1 MKLAVKIKLLPT
13 PEQKTALLKTMEEYN
28 RACNYVSKIAFDNHT
43 SSVIVIHHLTY
54 YDIRERF
61 NFSSAMA
68 VRVIGTVKNSYTIHK
83 NTLHTFKE
91 HSSIDFDR
99 NNSSWKKDDCISL
112 YLLEG
117 REFIKY
123 QVSEYYQEKIE
134 SLKKGQCKLQYIS
147 GTFYVIAYTER
158 DEKQPKPPKGYL
170 GVDLGIN
177 KIAVD
182 SLGKVYSSRGID
194 KLREKIDV
202 LKSALQRRGTKSA
215 KRHLKKLSGRESR
228 YRRDVNH
235 CISKKIISKAIRHNF
250 GIALENLK
258 GIREV
263 TVHKSQRRRHYSWAF
278 AQLRF
283 FIDYKA
289 KLAGVEL
296 KIVNPKYTSQR
307 CSECGYVKKSNRKSQ
322 EKFECGKCGFKSNAD
337 KNGAINIAYV
347 AVAHQPIV
355 AS

>member
-1 MKLAVKIKLLPT
+1 MKLTIKVKLLPT
-13 PEQKTALLKTMEEYN
+13 PEQRVALLKTMETYN
-28 RACNYVSKIAFDNHT
+28 EACNYVSKIAFDNHT
-43 SSVIVIHHLTY
+43 TSVITIHRLVY

-61 NFSSAMA
+61 GLASALA
-68 VRVIGTVKNSYTIHK
+68 VRVIGTVKNSYTK
-83 NTLHTFKE
+83 NKNVLHLSKK
-91 HSSIDFDR
+91 HSSIDYDR

-112 YLLEG
+112 SLLEG
-117 REFIKY
+117 RELIKY

-134 SLKKGQCKLQYIS
+134 SLKKGQCKLQYTD
-147 GTFYVIAYTER
+147 GVFYIIAYTDQ
-158 DEKQPKPPKGYL
+158 DEKQPKPPRGYL
-170 GVDLGIN
+170 GVDLGVN

-182 SLGKVYSSRGID
+182 SLGKVYSNKGID
-194 KLREKIDV
+194 KLRERIDF

-215 KRHLKKLSGRESR
+215 KRHLKKLSGRENR

-235 CISKKIISKAIRHNF
+235 CISKKIISKAKRHNF
-250 GIALENLK
+250 GVALENLK

-263 TVHKSQRRRHYSWAF
+263 TVRHSQQRKHKSWAY

-322 EKFECGKCGFKSNAD
+322 ERFECGKCGLKSNAD

-347 AVAHQPIV
+347 AVTNQPIV